1 MKKKKKD
8 KYFLKEIIITKII
21 CRVIFEKKNL
31 KIIEGK
37 SNNILKKMNI
47 NQRKEV
53 INLTVSIIGKK
64 NEFEIFTF
72 LFINVILISM
82 NKLEIKDFIFISTDY
97 NISKFKFR

>member
-1 MKKKKKD
+1 M
-8 KYFLKEIIITKII
+8 
-21 CRVIFEKKNL
+21 IFEKKNL

-82 NKLEIKDFIFISTDY
+82 RFYLHF
-97 NISKFKFR
+97 

>member
-82 NKLEIKDFIFISTDY
+82 RFYLHF
-97 NISKFKFR
+97 

>member
-21 CRVIFEKKNL
+21 YRMIFEKKNL

-53 INLTVSIIGKK
+53 INL
-64 NEFEIFTF
+64 
-72 LFINVILISM
+72 LFQ
-82 NKLEIKDFIFISTDY
+82 
-97 NISKFKFR
+97 

>member
-21 CRVIFEKKNL
+21 CRMIFEKKNL

-82 NKLEIKDFIFISTDY
+82 RFYLHF
-97 NISKFKFR
+97 

>member
-82 NKLEIKDFIFISTDY
+82 NKLEIKDFIYISKDY
-97 NISKFKFR
+97 NIQSLN

>member
-37 SNNILKKMNI
+37 SNNILKKMK
-47 NQRKEV
+47 QRKEV

-82 NKLEIKDFIFISTDY
+82 RFYLHF
-97 NISKFKFR
+97 

>member
-8 KYFLKEIIITKII
+8 KYFLKEIIISKII
-21 CRVIFEKKNL
+21 CPVIFEKKNL

-37 SNNILKKMNI
+37 NNNILQKMSI

-53 INLTVSIIGKK
+53 SNLTVSIIGKK
-64 NEFEIFTF
+64 NEFKIFIS

>member
-1 MKKKKKD
+1 M
-8 KYFLKEIIITKII
+8 
-21 CRVIFEKKNL
+21 IFEKKNL

-37 SNNILKKMNI
+37 SNNIFKKMNI

-53 INLTVSIIGKK
+53 INLTGSIIGKK
-64 NEFEIFTF
+64 NEFKIFTF

>member
-37 SNNILKKMNI
+37 NNNILQKMSI

-53 INLTVSIIGKK
+53 SNLTVSIIGKK

-82 NKLEIKDFIFISTDY
+82 RFYLHF
-97 NISKFKFR
+97 

>member
-1 MKKKKKD
+1 M
-8 KYFLKEIIITKII
+8 
-21 CRVIFEKKNL
+21 IFEKKNL

-82 NKLEIKDFIFISTDY
+82 NKLEIKDFIYISKDY
-97 NISKFKFR
+97 NIQSLN